1 MIGLLL
7 WWADARGR
15 GQLGLEMIGW
25 KAIVV
30 IGLAEAL
37 ALIPGTSRSGITITA
52 GLAMGLTRQAAAR
65 YSFLLSIPVILL
77 AGGWQA
83 VTLAGLSEEVMWES
97 LGLGALLAAISA
109 FLTIHW
115 FLKLVER
122 VGLLPFVVYR
132 LALGLLLL
140 LVLPTSSA

>member
-1 MIGLLL
+1 
-7 WWADARGR
+7 
-15 GQLGLEMIGW
+15 
-25 KAIVV
+25 
-30 IGLAEAL
+30 
-37 ALIPGTSRSGITITA
+37 
-52 GLAMGLTRQAAAR
+52 
-65 YSFLLSIPVILL
+65 
-77 AGGWQA
+77 
-83 VTLAGLSEEVMWES
+83 MWES

>member
-1 MIGLLL
+1 
-7 WWADARGR
+7 
-15 GQLGLEMIGW
+15 
-25 KAIVV
+25 
-30 IGLAEAL
+30 
-37 ALIPGTSRSGITITA
+37 
-52 GLAMGLTRQAAAR
+52 MGLTRQAAAR